1 MEKICLARRRWE
13 GNKVEDR
20 ELAPPVALPAP
31 SEPGITIEPGEVI
44 NSLVKSL
51 IAIGNKDYGESR
63 ATVKKF
69 DLEVRYESLS
79 PIKVAVYVTPAQP
92 QTDKEWLTVEETARS
107 LKVSTAT
114 IYKELLAG
122 KLVGLKIGR
131 QWRVFRPGLDGEAW
145 EGLI

>member
-31 SEPGITIEPGEVI
+31 SEPGITIEPNEVI

-51 IAIGNKDYGESR
+51 VAIGNKDYDESR

-92 QTDKEWLTVEETARS
+92 QTDK
-107 LKVSTAT
+107 
-114 IYKELLAG
+114 
-122 KLVGLKIGR
+122 
-131 QWRVFRPGLDGEAW
+131 
-145 EGLI
+145 

>member
-13 GNKVEDR
+13 GNKVEER
-20 ELAPPVALPAP
+20 YLQPSVTLPAP
-31 SEPGITIEPGEVI
+31 PEPGITIEPNEVI
-44 NSLVKSL
+44 NSLVNSL
-51 IAIGNKDYGESR
+51 IAMGNKDDGNST

-69 DLEVRYESLS
+69 GLEVRYEGFS
-79 PIKVAVYVTPAQP
+79 PIKVTVYVTPAQP
-92 QTDKEWLTVEETARS
+92 QSDKQWLTVEETARF

-114 IYKELLAG
+114 VYKELLAG

-131 QWRVFRPGLDGEAW
+131 QWRVFRPRLDGGYW

>member
-20 ELAPPVALPAP
+20 EQVPPVALPAP

-51 IAIGNKDYGESR
+51 VAIGNKDYDESR

-69 DLEVRYESLS
+69 DLEIRYELFS
-79 PIKVAVYVTPAQP
+79 PIKVTVYVTPAQP
-92 QTDKEWLTVEETARS
+92 QTDKQWLTVEETARS

>member
-13 GNKVEDR
+13 GNKVEEGD
-20 ELAPPVALPAP
+20 LQPPVALPAP
-31 SEPGITIEPGEVI
+31 SEPGITIEPNGVI

-51 IAIGNKDYGESR
+51 VAIGNKDYDESR

-69 DLEVRYESLS
+69 DLEIRCELFS
-79 PIKVAVYVTPAQP
+79 PIKVTVYVTPAQP
-92 QTDKEWLTVEETARS
+92 QTDKQWLTVEETARS

-122 KLVGLKIGR
+122 KLVGLRIGR
-131 QWRVFRPGLDGEAW
+131 QWRVVRPGLDGEAW